1 MTPVEALV
9 MAEAA
14 GVVVSLYGDRLKI
27 GSHGEAPAAVIEA
40 LRAAKPQIITL
51 LAPDASGA
59 NGIEYWRVFNERLA
73 DRTARGV
80 EPELA
85 RLEAFDRAL
94 SEWLKRSFD
103 LIDATADTN
112 ICAHCG
118 KAGALLPMGPNA
130 HGWHAWIHDQCH
142 EPWRKTRQMKAL
154 AALSAYGLDPPR
166 AWLLARAESEAYERE
181 IVAWWREKPASY
193 PDGFDAAWAKRT
205 LEEIKTLGF
214 RAYLD
219 DKGALFLAD
228 ATEKRRPPPAH
239 AVKGLGRIAR
249 GLRVDPG
256 LIDTIWPP
264 EDESREIATRP
275 LTPISGRRSAHG
287 PPSAQDAKRWRAER

>member
-27 GSHGEAPAAVIEA
+27 GSHGEAPAVVIDA
-40 LRAAKPQIITL
+40 LRVAKPQIITL
-51 LAPDASGA
+51 LTPDASGA
-59 NGIEYWRVFNERLA
+59 NGIEYWRVFNERFA
-73 DRTARGV
+73 NRTAHGV

-103 LIDATADTN
+103 LIDATTDPN
-112 ICAHCG
+112 RCAHCG
-118 KAGALLPMGPNA
+118 KAGDDALLPMGPNA

-154 AALSAYGLDPPR
+154 TALSAYDLDPPQ

-193 PDGFDAAWAKRT
+193 PDGFAAAWAKRT

-214 RAYLD
+214 CACLD

-228 ATEKRRPPPAH
+228 ATGQRRPPPAH
-239 AVKGLGRIAR
+239 AVKGLGRIVF

-256 LIDTIWPP
+256 LINAIWPP
-264 EDESREIATRP
+264 EDES
-275 LTPISGRRSAHG
+275 
-287 PPSAQDAKRWRAER
+287 

>member
-40 LRAAKPQIITL
+40 LKAAKPQIITL
-51 LAPDASGA
+51 LTPDASGA
-59 NGIEYWRVFNERLA
+59 NGIEYWRVFNERFA
-73 DRTARGV
+73 DRTAHGV

-103 LIDATADTN
+103 LIDATTDTN
-112 ICAHCG
+112 CCAHCG
-118 KAGALLPMGPNA
+118 KAGDDALLPIGPNA

-142 EPWRKTRQMKAL
+142 EPWRKARQTKAL

-256 LIDTIWPP
+256 LIDAIWPP
-264 EDESREIATRP
+264 EGA
-275 LTPISGRRSAHG
+275 RR
-287 PPSAQDAKRWRAER
+287 

>member
-1 MTPVEALV
+1 MSAIDALV
-9 MAEAA
+9 LARARHVAVELNGDQLRLRSCGPPPDDVLAA
-14 GVVVSLYGDRLKI
+14 LKDSKPEIVV
-27 GSHGEAPAAVIEA
+27 
-40 LRAAKPQIITL
+40 L
-51 LAPDASGA
+51 LTPDASGA
-59 NGIEYWRVFNERLA
+59 SGIDYWRVFNDSFA
-73 DRTARGV
+73 DRIAAGV

-103 LIDATADTN
+103 LIDATSDTN
-112 ICAHCG
+112 CCAHCG
-118 KAGALLPMGPNA
+118 KAGDDALLPIGPNA

-142 EPWRKTRQMKAL
+142 EPWRKARQTKAL

-166 AWLLARAESEAYERE
+166 SWLLARAESEAYERE
-181 IVAWWREKPASY
+181 IVGWWREKPARY
-193 PDGFDAAWAKRT
+193 PDGFDAAWTKRK

-249 GLRVDPG
+249 GLRLDPS
-256 LIDTIWPP
+256 LFDAIWPR
-264 EDESREIATRP
+264 EGES
-275 LTPISGRRSAHG
+275 
-287 PPSAQDAKRWRAER
+287 

>member
-1 MTPVEALV
+1 MTAVEALAQ
-9 MAEAA
+9 AEAA

-27 GSHGEAPAAVIEA
+27 GSRGEPPAAVIEA
-40 LRAAKPQIITL
+40 LKAAKPQLIIL
-51 LAPDASGA
+51 LTPDASGA
-59 NGIEYWRVFNERLA
+59 NGIDYWHVFNDRLA
-73 DRTARGV
+73 DRTAHGV

-103 LIDATADTN
+103 LIDATTDTN
-112 ICAHCG
+112 RCAHCA
-118 KAGALLPMGPNA
+118 KAGDDALLPIGPNA
-130 HGWHAWIHDQCH
+130 HGWHAWIHNQCH
-142 EPWRKTRQMKAL
+142 EPWRKARQTKAL

-181 IVAWWREKPASY
+181 VVGWWREKPASY

-205 LEEIKTLGF
+205 LEEIKSLGF

-219 DKGALFLAD
+219 DKGALLLAD

-249 GLRVDPG
+249 GLRVDPSP
-256 LIDTIWPP
+256 IDAIWPP
-264 EDESREIATRP
+264 EGES
-275 LTPISGRRSAHG
+275 
-287 PPSAQDAKRWRAER
+287 